1 MRHHELYSTWTETD
15 LQALKNNIRCLR
27 DITGVQV
34 MAVVKANGYGHGAIP
49 MARSAVEGGAAW
61 LGVARIEEALELRHA
76 NLHEPILLLGYTP
89 VQRFREAVA
98 NGISLTVWDKAQ
110 VDAAEDFANSLGKTG
125 RLHLKVD
132 TGMNRLG
139 IKPEEALKLA
149 AYIRA
154 KPGILFEGIFTHFAR
169 ADETDRNSAD
179 AQEESFNR
187 IVESLEKENLC
198 PPWVHACNSAGAL
211 TRPKAVFNMV
221 RTGISIYGLHP
232 SPQCPLPAGFQPV
245 LSWKSVISA
254 IKYIE
259 PGQGVSYG
267 HVYVAEKREKVGTVP
282 VGYADGF
289 RRVSGNVVL
298 VAGKRAPVI
307 GRVCMD
313 QLMISLEH
321 VPEANTGDEVVL
333 LGKQGEEQITAE
345 EIAARWGTINY
356 EVTCGIGA
364 RVPRL
369 PF

>member
-1 MRHHELYSTWTETD
+1 HELYSTWTETD

-27 DITGVQV
+27 DITGVRV

-49 MARSAVEGGAAW
+49 MARSAIEGGAAW
-61 LGVARIEEALELRHA
+61 LGVARIEEALELRYA
-76 NLHEPILLLGYTP
+76 KIQEPILLLGYTP
-89 VQRFREAVA
+89 LQRFREAIE
-98 NGISLTVWDKAQ
+98 NGISLTVWDKVQ
-110 VDAAEDFANSLGKTG
+110 VDAAEKTASSLGKVG
-125 RLHLKVD
+125 LLHLKVD

-139 IKPEEALKLA
+139 VKSEEALEMA
-149 AYIRA
+149 AFIRS
-154 KPGILFEGIFTHFAR
+154 KPNLLFEGIFTHFAR
-169 ADETDRNSAD
+169 ADEADRYFAD
-179 AQEESFNR
+179 TQEKSFTR
-187 IVESLEKENLC
+187 VVESLEKENLL

-211 TRPKAVFNMV
+211 ACPGAAFNMV
-221 RTGISIYGLHP
+221 RAGISIYGLHP
-232 SPQCPLPAGFQPV
+232 SPQCPLPDGFQPV

-254 IKYIE
+254 IKYVE

-267 HVYVAEKREKVGTVP
+267 HIYVCTKREKVGTVP

-289 RRVSGNVVL
+289 RRVSGNEVL

-313 QLMISLEH
+313 QLMISLDH
-321 VPEANTGDEVVL
+321 IPEANTGDEVVL
-333 LGKQGEEQITAE
+333 LGKQGEDQITAE